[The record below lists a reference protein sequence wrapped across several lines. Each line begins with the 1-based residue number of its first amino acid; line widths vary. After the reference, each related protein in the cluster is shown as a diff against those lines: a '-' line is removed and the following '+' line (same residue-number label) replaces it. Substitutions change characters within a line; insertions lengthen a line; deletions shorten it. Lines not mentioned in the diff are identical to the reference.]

1 MDFKVILSSRENYL
15 NPKHRQMEIEGPL
28 LRFQTKLVF
37 FAKPAAACRIEGT
50 FQSPEHS
57 RRTAVVVFHGEES
70 HTLCELSW
78 NIRISITGICGWR
91 KVPPYLAV
99 IELLVSPMVKLSYQ
113 RCQPLVIQVDGVG
126 Y

>member
-1 MDFKVILSSRENYL
+1 MDFMVILSSRENYL
-15 NPKHRQMEIEGPL
+15 HPKHRQMEIEGPL

-37 FAKPAAACRIEGT
+37 FAIPAAACRIEGT
-50 FQSPEHS
+50 FQCPEHS

-78 NIRISITGICGWR
+78 NIRISITDLWMGE
-91 KVPPYLAV
+91 VPLYLAV
-99 IELLVSPMVKLSYQ
+99 IKLLVSPMVKLSYQ

>member
-1 MDFKVILSSRENYL
+1 
-15 NPKHRQMEIEGPL
+15 MEIEGPL

-50 FQSPEHS
+50 FQCPEHS

-78 NIRISITGICGWR
+78 NIRISITDLWMGESSTLPGCHR
-91 KVPPYLAV
+91 TAREP
-99 IELLVSPMVKLSYQ
+99 
-113 RCQPLVIQVDGVG
+113 DGQAQLPEMPTAG
-126 Y
+126 HPS